1 MLTPDT
7 VQVLREAFS
16 QVQVSP
22 DIAPPPVAGPD
33 IPDGVVCENPDC
45 GMDLM
50 GDQMTAYERPTMS
63 LLRRGKNQRCS
74 TCTST
79 DTGSSAHV
87 PAKKHID

>member
-1 MLTPDT
+1 MGTCRGCGEMLTPDT
-7 VQVLREAFS
+7 VQVLREAFG

-50 GDQMTAYERPTMS
+50 VI
-63 LLRRGKNQRCS
+63 K
-74 TCTST
+74 
-79 DTGSSAHV
+79 
-87 PAKKHID
+87 